1 MRRQLLCIV
10 FLCIMFAACGGGN
23 PNTTSSTK
31 SQPPAATPTP
41 TPKPAPKTAEQFAQ
55 ALKDAGMPI
64 GNITIITKAN
74 DPSKLF
80 GEPGQYTSRVDFE
93 DTRIDAD
100 QIPANV
106 KSVVA
111 PGGSIE
117 VFEHAENA
125 NARIELIK
133 TIAGMLAPEHDY
145 LKGAVI
151 LRISGQLT
159 EAQAKEYEAKFE
171 GL

>member
-10 FLCIMFAACGGGN
+10 FLCMLLAACGSDN
-23 PNTTSSTK
+23 PNTHSATQ

-41 TPKPAPKTAEQFAQ
+41 TPAAKTAEQFAQ
-55 ALKDAGMPI
+55 ALKSAGMPI
-64 GNITIITKAN
+64 GDITIIGKDN

-80 GEPGQYTSRVDFE
+80 GQPGQYTSRVDFA

-125 NARIELIK
+125 SARIELIK
-133 TIAGMLAPEHDY
+133 TISGMLAPEHDY

-159 EAQAKEYEAKFE
+159 EDQAKEYEAKFMS
-171 GL
+171 L